1 MLEWIKDK
9 IKQGADTGQRI
20 VFAKAVRAHFSSLEE
35 VKGTTSGIADRLAR
49 FVVYGEDQNALGQ
62 LFAPPS
68 GTQLGIGQIVYY
80 GGQGAQ
86 FSKGLGMLLKLF
98 PQDPELYLRLALTYE
113 AISQGG
119 RPANMAVRFSHIPGF
134 RGANHW
140 LALFLEQLAQAGP
153 KNETFFPVSLVQG
166 MIIAKN
172 EDPSILVRGAL
183 IVQDQQGKNQFSR
196 WVQPPYTYFR
206 CLTGFARVVSG
217 SPDIVREALRQF
229 DAAARAYT
237 LQALVALKIPVEPF
251 VTEISG
257 MAVSGSKEVREK
269 AEPIVAAQFPLFQP
283 LLEKFAETG
292 TSDERYNAVRVLSR
306 VGGDAVRAFLSGR
319 LEVEKSAKVKEAIQE
334 SSGERRAASESK
346 SLTEGEEFPLQP
358 VAEVAVRAPLDK
370 EVLRDVRKCLEEF
383 DKKAEEEFAR
393 NKWAQ
398 AQKKKRTPVGSDTAD
413 KLFEALQDFV
423 VKEGQTWQYLE
434 ANYWGGASTIIHR
447 FSGHPKFE
455 LIHLVRWC
463 LLISGRRKTQNQ
475 AGWSRWLLSYFW
487 RECFMSYQKARKRPI
502 DLRELAAV
510 FRAVGLDE
518 RIIGEELIG
527 ENRYVSSPFLR
538 SDPEKIW
545 PYFAERFDLLE
556 GALGLK
562 QVVEDRPAI
571 YHREREHRE
580 NAFGLLKLF
589 PRIPSRFVPLLWELA
604 LGPGKIER
612 HLAQQCL
619 DSFPNKEEKIVAAVA
634 SRQQDARLAASQW
647 LAELKYEESV
657 PTLRKALTKEKSEVV
672 KDELMKAL
680 EALGVNIEELL
691 DLSGLDKEAEKGL
704 KKDVPGDLDWFPFE
718 QLPKVRWADSGKP
731 VPAEVVKWFLVQGCR
746 LGSAE
751 ANPTLRRYCSLFQK
765 DDREK
770 LGRFVLEA
778 WIAKDTKPKYNAEQ
792 VAALAQQQTQQ
803 TASFAKQH
811 PKYYPDFD
819 EAKFYQATLN
829 RLLIQPESSETS
841 TKGILALAGAC
852 CGGDAALI
860 VHRYIKQWYGYRPA
874 QGKALLQVLAW
885 TDHPSAT
892 QVVLA
897 VANRFRTKGIQ
908 EEAMR
913 LCELLAERKGWTM
926 DELAD
931 RTIPTAGLD
940 EEGILELDY
949 GARTFT
955 ARLSEDM
962 TLALTNPMGK
972 IISSLPDPNQSD
984 DTEKAKQAKSA
995 LSASRKE
1002 VKSVLSMQKDR
1013 LYEALCTQRTWR
1025 FEEWDTYLRNH
1036 PIVGRYCQRLV
1047 WGVLNGE
1054 KIKASF
1060 RPLADGSLSDHHDE
1074 ELTVNAEELICL
1086 AHEETLPPEDRTA
1099 WVQHFSDY
1107 KVEPLFQQFGKAI
1120 FSLPETMKEATEI
1133 TEFLGHVAKAF
1144 SLRNRLTRL
1153 GYTRGAAQD
1162 GGWFF
1167 DYHKTFSRLG
1177 LEAVIEFT
1185 GNGLPEENRTVA
1197 LQRLYFARKNSDGG
1211 AAMREEVTLGELP
1224 RVLLSECWNDIRMAA
1239 AEGPGFATD
1248 WEKQTEM

>member
-9 IKQGADTGQRI
+9 IKLGADASQRI
-20 VFAKAVRAHFSSLEE
+20 VLAKAVREHFVSLEKM
-35 VKGTTSGIADRLAR
+35 KGTTPGIADRLAR

-62 LFAPPS
+62 IFAPS
-68 GTQLGIGQIVYY
+68 SNTQPGIGQIIYY
-80 GGQGAQ
+80 GGQRGQ
-86 FSKGLGMLLKLF
+86 FSKGLGMLVKLF
-98 PQDPELYLRLALTYE
+98 PQDPELYLRLALAYE
-113 AISQGG
+113 AISQAG
-119 RPANMAVRFSHIPGF
+119 RPANVVVRFSHIPGF
-134 RGANHW
+134 RGANNW
-140 LALFLEQLAQAGP
+140 LALFLEELAQAGP
-153 KNETFFPVSLVQG
+153 KNEIYFPVSLLQG
-166 MIIAKN
+166 MIAAKN
-172 EDPSILVRGAL
+172 EDPSVLVRGAL

-206 CLTGFARVVSG
+206 CLSGFAGVVSG
-217 SPDIVREALRQF
+217 SPDIIHEALHQL
-229 DAAARAYT
+229 DATARAYT

-257 MAVSGSKEVREK
+257 MAVTGSKEVREK
-269 AEPIVAAQFPLFQP
+269 AEAIVAAQFSLFQP
-283 LLEKFAETG
+283 LLEKLAETG
-292 TSDERYNAVRVLSR
+292 TSDERYNAVRILSR
-306 VGGDAVRAFLSGR
+306 VGGDAVRRFLAQR

-334 SSGERRAASESK
+334 SSGERRIASEFGNV
-346 SLTEGEEFPLQP
+346 TEGEEFPLQP
-358 VAEVAVRAPLDK
+358 VGEISVRAPLER
-370 EVLRDVRKCLEEF
+370 EVLTDLRKCLEEF
-383 DKKAEEEFAR
+383 DKKADEEFAR

-413 KLFEALQDFV
+413 RLFEALQDFV
-423 VKEGQTWQYLE
+423 VKEGRTWQYLE
-434 ANYWGGASTIIHR
+434 ANYWGGASQIIHR
-447 FSGHPKFE
+447 FSSHPKFE

-463 LLISGRRKTQNQ
+463 LLISGRRKTANQ
-475 AGWSRWLLSYFW
+475 ADWSRWLLSYFW
-487 RECFMSYQKARKRPI
+487 RECFISYQKARKRPI

-510 FRAVGLDE
+510 FRSVGIDE
-518 RIIGEELIG
+518 RIIGEQLLL

-545 PYFAERFDLLE
+545 PYFAERLDLLE

-562 QVVEDRPAI
+562 QAVEDRAAI
-571 YHREREHRE
+571 YYREKDHRE
-580 NAFGLLKLF
+580 NGFGLLKLF
-589 PRIPSRFVPLLWELA
+589 PHVPRRFIPLLWELA
-604 LGPGKIER
+604 LGPGKTER
-612 HLAQQCL
+612 LLAQQCL
-619 DSFPNKEEKIVAAVA
+619 DSFPNKEERIVAALA
-634 SRQQDARLAASQW
+634 SRQQEARLAAAQW
-647 LAELKYEESV
+647 VAQLKYEKSV
-657 PTLRKALTKEKSEVV
+657 PALRKAFAKEKSEVV
-672 KDELMKAL
+672 KDEQMKAL

-691 DLSGLDKEAEKGL
+691 DLGGLDEEAERGL
-704 KKDVPGDLDWFPFE
+704 KKGIPSDLDWFPFE
-718 QLPKVRWADSGKP
+718 QLPKVRWADSGKL

-765 DDREK
+765 DDGEK

-778 WIAKDTKPKYNAEQ
+778 WIAKDTKPKYTAEQ
-792 VAALAQQQTQQ
+792 AAALAQQQTQQ
-803 TASFAKQH
+803 TVSFAKQH

-819 EAKFYQATLN
+819 EAKSYQATFN
-829 RLLIQPESSETS
+829 RLLTQPESSETG
-841 TKGILALAGAC
+841 TKGILAVAGAC
-852 CGGDAALI
+852 CGGDAATI

-885 TDHPSAT
+885 TDHPNAT

-926 DELAD
+926 EELAD
-931 RTIPTAGLD
+931 RTIPMAGLD
-940 EEGILELDY
+940 DEGILELDY
-949 GARTFT
+949 GTRTFT
-955 ARLSEDM
+955 ARLTEDM
-962 TLALTNPMGK
+962 TLVLTNPTGK
-972 IISSLPDPNQSD
+972 TISSLPDPNQSD
-984 DTEKAKQAKSA
+984 DAEKAKQAKA
-995 LSASRKE
+995 GLSASRKE
-1002 VKSVLSMQKDR
+1002 LKSVLSMQKDR

-1025 FEEWDTYLRNH
+1025 FEEWDTYLRKH

-1047 WGVLNGE
+1047 WGVRNGE
-1054 KIKASF
+1054 KISASF
-1060 RPLADGSLSDHHDE
+1060 RPLADGSLTDHHDD
-1074 ELTVNAEELICL
+1074 ELTVSPEETICL
-1086 AHEETLPPEDRTA
+1086 AHEETLAPKDRTA

-1107 KVEPLFQQFGKAI
+1107 KVEPLFQQFGKAS
-1120 FSLPETMKEATEI
+1120 FSLPETMKEATEV
-1133 TEFLGHVAKAF
+1133 TEFLGHIMKAF

-1177 LEAVIEFT
+1177 LQAVIEFT

-1211 AAMREEVTLGELP
+1211 PAMREEVTLGELP